1 MSIILRYESHEHL
14 GNVVILDTENGW
26 AEVGKSED
34 IDRRQHWF
42 RFQAIAIRCENDKQ
56 PFLTLS
62 DARQAM
68 ITGMYHEKRQENH
81 LRAPDDL
88 IRPNDLNTPLTG
100 LNWYEAK
107 ALCELR
113 YGRLATEK
121 EVDLIFHHL
130 SIKTIPVDKV
140 WTLSK
145 WSDWSYALCG
155 YDADKQRWYAAE
167 DETLIEENKVSVF
180 NLNPLKR
187 VSFSPT
193 EPDDAKV
200 GAIIVFDLN
209 NTENVQ

>member
-1 MSIILRYESHEHL
+1 MILHYESHQHL
-14 GNVVILDTENGW
+14 GNVVILEAENGW
-26 AEVGKSED
+26 AEVGQNED

-42 RFQAIAIRCENDKQ
+42 RFQTIAIRCENEELIK
-56 PFLTLS
+56 PFLTLN

-68 ITGMYHEKRQENH
+68 ISGMYHEKRQENH

-88 IRPNDLNTPLTG
+88 IRPILTDDLNTPLTG

-121 EVDLIFHHL
+121 EVDLIFHHF
-130 SIKTIPVDKV
+130 SQQAPVDKV

-145 WSDWSYALCG
+145 WSHWSYALCG

-167 DETLIEENKVSVF
+167 DQTLIEENQVSVF
-180 NLNPLKR
+180 NLKAFKR
-187 VSFSPT
+187 ERLSPT
-193 EPDDAKV
+193 ETEGDKL
-200 GAIIVFDLN
+200 GAIIVFDSI
-209 NTENVQ
+209 